1 MEEINAFLE
10 KGAGFPRTRGLGRGS
25 AAGSVTRRRLSGN
38 AHESLVRRHR
48 RETSSPPVC
57 LKRAP
62 GTTVRMKTSVVP
74 VGPAFR
80 ACHGS
85 VQEALRHARAYAEAG
100 LAPRRGSRAGG
111 RRGSRARTWCPGE
124 IPAPCLCVTCTHAS
138 GRRHSGSSSGIK
150 RACGHFHLS

>member
-25 AAGSVTRRRLSGN
+25 AAGSVTPGRLSGN

-85 VQEALRHARAYAEAG
+85 VQGGPASRVRL
-100 LAPRRGSRAGG
+100 RRGGSGPAAGKPG
-111 RRGSRARTWCPGE
+111 RRAAWLPCPDVVSGGDSSTL
-124 IPAPCLCVTCTHAS
+124 PLCDVHT
-138 GRRHSGSSSGIK
+138 RIWSSAFG
-150 RACGHFHLS
+150 